1 VKTNNPGCNC
11 CEGGNCERDCWY
23 GCANGTKPCPN
34 PCGIRISMPT
44 PDSVDQAD
52 GVSCPPSECT
62 ISAPCNACL
71 ALFDHVFG
79 FAGGSREPPIGD
91 CDNYTIGFV
100 PKISQGGDAGVF
112 LIPCWDSTNYNCPY
126 DQNFTEQCGAEY
138 YLDTPRVF
146 WNVARVDGC
155 AVTTITIK
163 YTVVQQCDLVG
174 IPPAPPT
181 LPATTY
187 EHKYVRTHC
196 DCDDVYGVVPFS
208 ETVSTNNSRGITVP
222 DPCNGD
228 SATVELLGEQD
239 CGVCPC
245 FDCED
250 VETIALEMS
259 GSFFTGTV
267 VLSYSPNFQNVQ
279 DLCAYT
285 GQFTVNC
292 GGPSD
297 EVAVATI
304 FMLCEPCEKYSLSL
318 VVEVLTDNAFEN
330 YRVLVWQGILYDI
343 GCGEGGTFTGY
354 KTGFKCSANLD
365 GQTFSVSAL

>member
-1 VKTNNPGCNC
+1 MKTNNPGCNC
-11 CEGGNCERDCWY
+11 CEGGDCERDCWY
-23 GCANGTKPCPN
+23 GCAGGTKPCPN

-71 ALFDHVFG
+71 ALFDHMFSRQ
-79 FAGGSREPPIGD
+79 AGVGVGNCND
-91 CDNYTIGFV
+91 YTITFV
-100 PKISQGGDAGVF
+100 PNITQTIDPGDGPYVP
-112 LIPCWDSTNYNCPY
+112 LPCWNSINYNCPY
-126 DQNFTEQCGAEY
+126 DENFTEQCGAEY
-138 YLDTPRVF
+138 YIDRPFVQ
-146 WNVARVDGC
+146 WNVTRTGGC
-155 AVTTITIK
+155 AVTTISII

-196 DCDDVYGVVPFS
+196 NCSDVFGVVPFS
-208 ETVSTNNSRGITVP
+208 ETISTNNSRGITVP

-228 SATVELLGEQD
+228 SATVELLEF

-250 VETIALEMS
+250 IETIALEMS

-267 VLSYSPNFQNVQ
+267 VLSYNPNFQGVL
-279 DLCAYT
+279 DICTYT

-304 FMLCEPCEKYSLSL
+304 FVTCEPCEKYSLSL
-318 VVEVLTDNAFEN
+318 LVEVLTNNAFEN

-343 GCGEGGTFTGY
+343 GCGEGGTFSGE

>member
-1 VKTNNPGCNC
+1 MKTNNPGCNC
-11 CEGGNCERDCWY
+11 CEGGDCERDCWY
-23 GCANGTKPCPN
+23 GCAGGTKPCPN

-71 ALFDHVFG
+71 DVFDHVFRLNG
-79 FAGGSREPPIGD
+79 PADTGYIGNCQNFTTKFIPILTNRER
-91 CDNYTIGFV
+91 N
-100 PKISQGGDAGVF
+100 F
-112 LIPCWDSTNYNCPY
+112 LYPCWSSVDYSCPY
-126 DQNFTEQCGAEY
+126 DSDFIEQCGAEY
-138 YLDTPRVF
+138 VISEPQVF
-146 WNVARVDGC
+146 WNVTRVDGC
-155 AVTTITIK
+155 AVTTVTIK

-196 DCDDVYGVVPFS
+196 NCSDVLGVVPFS
-208 ETVSTNNSRGITVP
+208 ETVSTNNSRGITVS

-228 SATVELLGEQD
+228 SATVELIDQ

-259 GSFFTGTV
+259 GNFFTGTV
-267 VLSYSPNFQNVQ
+267 VLSFDPNAQGLLLDVCSFFAGFSANCYGTG
-279 DLCAYT
+279 DRIAY
-285 GQFTVNC
+285 
-292 GGPSD
+292 
-297 EVAVATI
+297 ARI
-304 FMLCEPCEKYSLSL
+304 FVLCEPCEKYSLY
-318 VVEVLTDNAFEN
+318 LTVDVGTSSAFED
-330 YRVLVWQGILYDI
+330 YRSRVWQGRLENI
-343 GCGEGGTFTGY
+343 GCGEGGTFTGN
-354 KTGFKCSANLD
+354 KTGYLCSANLD

>member
-1 VKTNNPGCNC
+1 MKTNNPGCNC
-11 CEGGNCERDCWY
+11 CEGGDCERDCWY
-23 GCANGTKPCPN
+23 GCAGGTKPCPN

-71 ALFDHVFG
+71 LLFDHLFG
-79 FAGGSREPPIGD
+79 FAGGSGDAPPVGD
-91 CDNYTIGFV
+91 CNNYTIEFV
-100 PKISQGGDAGVF
+100 PNISAFADAGDYP
-112 LIPCWDSTNYNCPY
+112 IPCWNSTNYNCPY
-126 DQNFTEQCGAEY
+126 DQAWTEQCGAEY
-138 YLDTPRVF
+138 YIATPRIY

-174 IPPAPPT
+174 IPPFPPT

-196 DCDDVYGVVPFS
+196 NCSDVFGVVPFS

-228 SATVELLGEQD
+228 SATVELVEQ

-250 VETIALEMS
+250 IETIALEMS
-259 GSFFTGTV
+259 GNFFTGTV
-267 VLSYSPNFQNVQ
+267 VLTFNPNFQSTL
-279 DLCAYT
+279 DLCAYDAA
-285 GQFTVNC
+285 FTVNC
-292 GGPSD
+292 GGTND
-297 EVAVATI
+297 RIAYAAI
-304 FMLCEPCEKYSLSL
+304 GIICEPCEKYSLI
-318 VVEVLTDNAFEN
+318 LTIDVGTENANEN
-330 YRVLVWQGILYDI
+330 YRSRVWQGKLEDI
-343 GCGEGGTFTGY
+343 GCGEGGTFTGIKVGY
-354 KTGFKCSANLD
+354 LCSANLD